1 MSALYP
7 NLGDS
12 RITPIWQP
20 QPGPQTDLV
29 TCPVFE
35 VFYGG
40 ARGGGKTEASIG
52 DWFLHS
58 GQWGERAAGLFV
70 RRKLTQL
77 SDAIKR
83 FRRYGAKIGA
93 KWHEQ
98 KKELTMPNG
107 AVLKFA
113 YLERDEDAE
122 EYQGHEYTRIY
133 VEEVTNFPFP
143 DPIMKLKG
151 SCRSSAGIPCG
162 IRLTGNPGG
171 PGHHWVKARY
181 IDPAPK
187 GYLVIE
193 QLEKIE
199 IEDGVFV
206 ESIIDR
212 VFIPAK
218 LKDNKELLRND
229 PGYVQR
235 LRETGSAALVKAWLE
250 GDWDGV
256 DGTFFSEFSEE
267 KHVLRGVLQLPAHW
281 TKFRA
286 MDWGSAAPFSVGWYA
301 VSDGEILAPRGALIK
316 YAEWY
321 GWNGQPNKGLKMSA
335 DSVARGIINRE
346 KDMKQRLSY
355 GVADPSIFSNN
366 GGPSIAEMML
376 IAGCGWIRG
385 DNARQAGWE
394 QMRKRLAADE
404 PLLLF
409 HESCEHTI
417 RTLPYLQHDEKNP
430 EDLDCWVAGT
440 LIATHRGAIPIE
452 QLKLNDRILTPLGEC
467 AILRLYLSGTGAT
480 NIVELSNGKKLQG
493 TPHHKVYI
501 RNKGLVA
508 LSELQPGDELLE
520 PPKWLMSSNTMVLN
534 IGSTLANITTLPL
547 VAARAYI
554 AKSGKTLMEKS
565 RQGMTSIIK
574 TRIRKIIPLR
584 TLKPALSPSI
594 AGSTLP
600 HGCSTETWEEFS
612 QFGDKLL
619 RAKKLFAKTP
629 QKCTP
634 EPPSEHWRARIVEK
648 FLQRDTRSSGIATKF
663 VKRLFLNCNL
673 SWIARFVK
681 NLSRL
686 NVVLRSR
693 LEPVRILAVGRC
705 EEETAVY
712 NLTVDRAHL
721 YYANGILSSNTDAED
736 HAVDET
742 RYAVMSRPTLRD
754 KPKVSE
760 TDLTKARAMPTI
772 NELLAGSIK
781 ARQMEEQRY

>member
-1 MSALYP
+1 MSQLFGEVP
-7 NLGDS
+7 TNTQ
-12 RITPIWQP
+12 IVPIWAP

-58 GQWGERAAGLFV
+58 GNYGEKAAGLFV

-162 IRLTGNPGG
+162 MRLTGNPGG

-181 IDPAPK
+181 IDPEPK
-187 GYLVIE
+187 GYKVIE
-193 QLEKIE
+193 QWEKIE
-199 IEDGVFV
+199 TDDGIFV
-206 ESIIDR
+206 DSLIDR

-250 GDWDGV
+250 GDWNGV

-267 KHVLRGVLQLPAHW
+267 KHVLRGKLVLPPHW

-301 VSDGEILAPRGALIK
+301 VSDGEVLAPRGALIK

-335 DSVARGIINRE
+335 DSVARGVMNRE
-346 KDMKQRLSY
+346 REMGYRLSY

-366 GGPSIAEMML
+366 GGPSIAEMM
-376 IAGCGWIRG
+376 IVAGCSWIKG

-394 QMRKRLAADE
+394 QMRKRLSADE

-417 RTLPYLQHDEKNP
+417 RTLPYLQHDDKNP
-430 EDLDCWVAGT
+430 EDLD
-440 LIATHRGAIPIE
+440 
-452 QLKLNDRILTPLGEC
+452 
-467 AILRLYLSGTGAT
+467 
-480 NIVELSNGKKLQG
+480 
-493 TPHHKVYI
+493 
-501 RNKGLVA
+501 
-508 LSELQPGDELLE
+508 
-520 PPKWLMSSNTMVLN
+520 
-534 IGSTLANITTLPL
+534 
-547 VAARAYI
+547 
-554 AKSGKTLMEKS
+554 
-565 RQGMTSIIK
+565 
-574 TRIRKIIPLR
+574 
-584 TLKPALSPSI
+584 
-594 AGSTLP
+594 
-600 HGCSTETWEEFS
+600 
-612 QFGDKLL
+612 
-619 RAKKLFAKTP
+619 
-629 QKCTP
+629 
-634 EPPSEHWRARIVEK
+634 
-648 FLQRDTRSSGIATKF
+648 
-663 VKRLFLNCNL
+663 
-673 SWIARFVK
+673 
-681 NLSRL
+681 
-686 NVVLRSR
+686 
-693 LEPVRILAVGRC
+693 
-705 EEETAVY
+705 
-712 NLTVDRAHL
+712 
-721 YYANGILSSNTDAED
+721 TDAED
-736 HAVDET
+736 HAADET
-742 RYAVMSRPTLRD
+742 RYAVMSRPQLRD
-754 KPKVSE
+754 KPKGSE
-760 TDLTKARAMPTI
+760 INLTNARSMPTI
-772 NELLAGSIK
+772 NELLAGAAK
-781 ARQMEEQRY
+781 ARVMAEQRY